1 MRCSENYVSISE
13 EYAYVFLQLLTNV
26 VIVISF
32 DLCVDHWKKLYFDS
46 TRHSSEYNVIHP
58 VAVAAALLDCCL
70 CFAVAVRW
78 IGTAAANVQN

>member
-1 MRCSENYVSISE
+1 MRCSENYVSISK
-13 EYAYVFLQLLTNV
+13 EYAYVFTTV

-46 TRHSSEYNVIHP
+46 IHHNSEYNVIHP